1 MREPRGNL
9 EGKLESV
16 ARAKRRELRP
26 ELRKVS
32 WRELKNELA
41 RGVRLLRNSGYGQ
54 FTVVSLNGRGG
65 EENLEK
71 DS

>member
-9 EGKLESV
+9 ERKLESV

>member
-9 EGKLESV
+9 ERKLESV

-26 ELRKVS
+26 KLRKVS